1 MKFFSKVLAG
11 LGAVLLTAIL
21 MALPDLSMAQV
32 PGAAIATPHCLV
44 ASR

>member
-1 MKFFSKVLAG
+1 MKLFSKVLAG

-21 MALPDLSMAQV
+21 MALPDLSMAKI
-32 PGAAIATPHCLV
+32 PGATIAAPHCLV

>member
-11 LGAVLLTAIL
+11 LGAVLLTVIL

-32 PGAAIATPHCLV
+32 PGAAITAPHWFV